1 MSAQRMVLIF
11 TKEQCLVVRYS
22 KLCWHSAKMTLFS
35 SVVVN
40 ITLSIKKES
49 SLKAFLCFSVS
60 PAIEFY
66 FIFTTL
72 LQSQKSTS
80 QKKCN

>member
-11 TKEQCLVVRYS
+11 TKEQYLVVRYS
-22 KLCWHSAKMTLFS
+22 KVCWHLAKMIMTLFS

-40 ITLSIKKES
+40 FTLSIKKES
-49 SLKAFLCFSVS
+49 SLKAFLCFSIT

-66 FIFTTL
+66 FIFTT
-72 LQSQKSTS
+72 
-80 QKKCN
+80 